1 LDDAQ
6 RAEAVAAFGRG
17 PFRGPPTRQYGF
29 VKPNHLDGAIWGLFA
44 HQTSEQLTDYRPT
57 GSEPEQVSGA
67 TLTYEHY
74 WYIVWLDSLMVLLQQ
89 RRLPQTKDLT
99 NLEVARDFEE
109 ALTQIFLPVTGQLV
123 AMSPVEEAPNEEGV
137 RELFSTGRIFRL
149 RVSALAGRRVPVET
163 DLTNP
168 RPDANGVLHEYVD
181 HDFARGVGEVTM
193 RADENDPAA
202 DISKSFYAKGIV
214 AAGIVEEVSADL
226 DGTTVRL
233 VRESKRSTLNTDD
246 PITAET
252 VLTLRGRV
260 LKQEYEPASDGQ
272 QETLF
277 GFPGIVD

>member
-1 LDDAQ
+1 M
-6 RAEAVAAFGRG
+6 
-17 PFRGPPTRQYGF
+17 RQYGF
-29 VKPNHLDGAIWGLFA
+29 VKPNHLEGAIWGLFA
-44 HQTSEQLTDYRPT
+44 HQTSEQLTDYRTT
-57 GSEPEQVSGA
+57 GSEPEQVPGA

-74 WYIVWLDSLMVLLQQ
+74 WYIVWLDSMVALLQL

-99 NLEVARDFEE
+99 NQEVARDFEE
-109 ALTQIFLPVTGQLV
+109 AVRQAFIPVTGQLV
-123 AMSPVEEAPNEEGV
+123 VMELVEEAPNEDGV
-137 RELFSTGRIFRL
+137 RELFATGRVFRL
-149 RVSALAGRRVPVET
+149 RVSALAGKRVPAEM

-214 AAGIVEEVSADL
+214 AAGTVEEVAADV

-233 VRESKRSTLNTDD
+233 VRESKRATLNTDD

-252 VLTLRGRV
+252 VSTLRARI
-260 LKQEYEPASDGQ
+260 LKQDYEPAHESQ

-277 GFPGIVD
+277 GFPGIDD